1 LRAFR
6 CQLVGHGI
14 DIENYRQPGA
24 DRRIRSRLGL
34 HVLPQ
39 QADVTFAGREA
50 LVPLFLLKASGR
62 WPDVAG
68 EDLDVEVVE
77 QLPNFITRV
86 RHVLISRINTI

>member
-1 LRAFR
+1 MRAFR

-50 LVPLFLLKASGR
+50 SVPLKASGR
-62 WPDVAG
+62 RPDVAG

>member
-1 LRAFR
+1 MVLISKITGSPARPQDPF
-6 CQLVGHGI
+6 
-14 DIENYRQPGA
+14 
-24 DRRIRSRLGL
+24 RLGG
-34 HVLPQ
+34 VRVVPQ

-50 LVPLFLLKASGR
+50 SVPLKASGR
-62 WPDVAG
+62 RPDVAG

>member
-1 LRAFR
+1 MVLISKITGSPARPQDPF
-6 CQLVGHGI
+6 
-14 DIENYRQPGA
+14 
-24 DRRIRSRLGL
+24 RLGG
-34 HVLPQ
+34 VRVVPQ

-62 WPDVAG
+62 RPDVAG

>member
-1 LRAFR
+1 MVLISKITGSPARPQDPF
-6 CQLVGHGI
+6 
-14 DIENYRQPGA
+14 
-24 DRRIRSRLGL
+24 RLGGV
-34 HVLPQ
+34 HVVPQ

-50 LVPLFLLKASGR
+50 SVPLKASGR
-62 WPDVAG
+62 RPDVAG